1 MKAAPRLVYVLL
13 LACGCGE
20 SVLEPHYRFVEPSLR
35 AERSS
40 LPPVSTL
47 DNETRPTLIGHRA
60 RTLMSAH
67 RVRVP
72 PTGLVVMQPHV
83 PRALRGAKRLL
94 VQPRVYR
101 DHRWQALPRVLV
113 PVKTRQD
120 GTEYVEVGFVLMRV
134 GKKVEVSLKALVVPE
149 AHDPVHETPPVEIAR
164 GSTLEFGIGLL
175 TAGAEQSAVDFS
187 IEACEALECAPLF
200 EHTLVGAKPG
210 GVGWEDYQL
219 PLDEYA
225 GREIAFRFRAQHQRA
240 DPEAFA
246 FPVWS
251 DPTVFR
257 PRPAVPGETNFILIS
272 IDTLRAD
279 HLPWHGYRRNTAP
292 RLAQNLAPHATIF
305 DQCVAPASTTGPSH
319 MTLFTSL
326 QPLVHGIRR
335 AAGSRQIPPAVRTL
349 AQVLR
354 AGGLVT
360 GAVTENGPLGIHKGF
375 GRGFDTFREN
385 KAPKIRTAFS
395 GRVAATLESAR
406 AWLERHADRRF
417 FLFLHTYEPHTP
429 YIAPGIYNQV
439 FAGDP
444 DSPRFDRVPHG
455 EKPID
460 YDREIRYADDEI
472 AEFLF
477 WLAERGLLDDTILI
491 LTSDHG
497 EAFMEHGYR
506 FHGATLYEEI
516 LRVPLL
522 VSGPGV
528 VPGRVPV
535 PVGLIDLMPTILELA
550 GLPPSRQALGRSLVP
565 WLRAEEV
572 DPDPW
577 MSRAIY
583 SEAWQT
589 RAATSKRVRVRQPT
603 FAVRRGHRKLIRY
616 LDGPGHRY
624 SYYDLANDPRER
636 YDLYSQ
642 MPQVAAELREMIDRY
657 QPVSEALRAALQV
670 EPADHADEEEIDPE
684 REEKLRALG
693 YID

>member
-1 MKAAPRLVYVLL
+1 MKIAPRLVSVLL

-40 LPPVSTL
+40 LPPVATL
-47 DNETRPTLIGHRA
+47 DDETRPTLIGHQV
-60 RTLMSAH
+60 RTLMRAH

-72 PTGLVVMQPHV
+72 PGGLMVMQPHL
-83 PRALRGAKRLL
+83 PRAFRGAKQLF

-101 DHRWQALPRVLV
+101 GHRWRQLPGSLV
-113 PVKTRQD
+113 PVKMRPD

-134 GKKVEVSLKALVVPE
+134 GKKVDVSLKAFVAPE
-149 AHDPVHETPPVEIAR
+149 ARDPVHETPPVEIAR

-175 TAGAEQSAVDFS
+175 AAGAEQGAVDFS
-187 IEACEALECAPLF
+187 IEACEALDCSPLF
-200 EHTLVGAKPG
+200 EQTLAGAKPG
-210 GVGWEDYQL
+210 SVGWKDYQL
-219 PLDEYA
+219 PLDEHA
-225 GREIAFRFRAQHQRA
+225 GREIAFRFRARHRRGG
-240 DPEAFA
+240 PKAFA

-279 HLPWHGYRRNTAP
+279 HLPWYGYRRNTAP
-292 RLAQNLAPHATIF
+292 RLQRRLASRAVIF

-349 AQVLR
+349 AQQLR

-395 GRVAATLESAR
+395 GRVAATIESAR
-406 AWLERHADRRF
+406 AWLERHGRKRF
-417 FLFLHTYEPHTP
+417 FLFLHTYETHTP
-429 YIAPGIYNQV
+429 YIAPGIYNRV
-439 FAGDP
+439 FADDP
-444 DSPRFDRVPHG
+444 DSPRFDRVPDG

-460 YDREIRYADDEI
+460 YDREIRYADHEL

-477 WLAERGLLDDTILI
+477 WLEERGLLANTVVI

-497 EAFMEHGYR
+497 KAFMEHGYR
-506 FHGATLYEEI
+506 FHGATLHEEI

-522 VSGPGV
+522 VSGPGI
-528 VPGRVPV
+528 VPRRVPV

-550 GLPPSRQALGRSLVP
+550 GLPPSREAHGRSLAP
-565 WLRAEEV
+565 WLRGEEV
-572 DPDPW
+572 DPEAW

-589 RAATSKRVRVRQPT
+589 RAATTTRVRVKQPT
-603 FAVRRGHRKLIRY
+603 FAVRQGHRKLIRY
-616 LDGPGHRY
+616 IDGPGHRY
-624 SYYDLANDPRER
+624 SYFDLANDPREQ

-642 MPQVAAELREMIDRY
+642 MPQVAAELRGMIDRY
-657 QPVSEALRAALQV
+657 QAVSDELRAALQV
-670 EPADHADEEEIDPE
+670 EPADHADEDEIDPE